1 MMRGLYVS
9 MRSGGVSGMKCSH
22 ELPDTKGEITPE
34 QTAELLQ
41 EFRVPNHIIAH
52 SKKVAEV
59 ACFLAS
65 ELNKVGYA
73 LELSLVEVGALLHDI
88 ARIHSIETGDDHTSV
103 GGTWLKEKG
112 FDRVADIVRHH
123 VHFPDE
129 EMRISEVAVVNYAD
143 KRVMETTIVDLNERF
158 EDFIQRHGVT
168 GKELER
174 LDEFRERIK
183 KLEHIL
189 FFPLPFGPEE
199 LVMRIEGERPV

>member
-1 MMRGLYVS
+1 M
-9 MRSGGVSGMKCSH
+9 SGMTCSH
-22 ELPDTKGEITPE
+22 EQSNTKGEITPE

-41 EFRVPNHIIAH
+41 EFRVPHHIIAH

-88 ARIHSIETGDDHTSV
+88 ARIHSIETGNDHASV

-112 FDRVADIVRHH
+112 FHRVADIVRHH

-129 EMRISEVAVVNYAD
+129 EMRISEVSVVNYAD
-143 KRVMETTIVDLNERF
+143 KRVMETTIVGLNERF

-168 GKELER
+168 GKKLEG
-174 LDEFRERIK
+174 LDEFKARIK
-183 KLEHIL
+183 KLEQIL
-189 FFPLPFGPEE
+189 FLPLPFSPEE
-199 LVMRIEGERPV
+199 LVMRLEGGRPI

>member
-1 MMRGLYVS
+1 MT
-9 MRSGGVSGMKCSH
+9 CSH
-22 ELPDTKGEITPE
+22 EQPETKGGITPE

-41 EFRVPNHIIAH
+41 EFRVPHHIIAH

-88 ARIHSIETGDDHTSV
+88 ARAHSIETGDDHTTV

-112 FDRVADIVRHH
+112 FHRVADIVRHH

-158 EDFIQRHGVT
+158 EDFIQRHGVA
-168 GKELER
+168 GKDLER
-174 LDEFRERIK
+174 LDEFKERIK
-183 KLEHIL
+183 RLEQIL
-189 FFPLPFGPEE
+189 FFPLPFSPEE
-199 LVMRIEGERPV
+199 LVTRIRGERPL

>member
-1 MMRGLYVS
+1 MT
-9 MRSGGVSGMKCSH
+9 CSH
-22 ELPDTKGEITPE
+22 ELPDTKGEITLE

-41 EFRVPNHIIAH
+41 EFRVPKHIIAH

-88 ARIHSIETGDDHTSV
+88 ARIHSIEMGDDHTDV

-112 FDRVADIVRHH
+112 FHRVADIVRHH
-123 VHFPDE
+123 VHLPDK

-158 EDFIQRHGVT
+158 KDFIQRHGVT

-183 KLEHIL
+183 KLEQIL
-189 FFPLPFGPEE
+189 FLPLPFSPDE
-199 LVMRIEGERPV
+199 LVTRIEGERPV

>member
-1 MMRGLYVS
+1 
-9 MRSGGVSGMKCSH
+9 MKLSR
-22 ELPDTKGEITPE
+22 EPQETMGDITPE
-34 QTAELLQ
+34 QTGELLQ
-41 EFRVPNHIIAH
+41 EFRVPKHIIAH

-65 ELNKVGYA
+65 ELNKVGYD
-73 LELSLVEVGALLHDI
+73 LEISLVEVGALLHDI
-88 ARIHSIETGDDHTSV
+88 ARAYSIETGDDHTSV

-112 FDRVADIVRHH
+112 FHRVADIVRHH

-183 KLEHIL
+183 KLEQIL
-189 FFPLPFGPEE
+189 FSPLPFGPEA
-199 LVMRIEGERPV
+199 LVTRIGGERSI